1 MPTDVLKLTYKD
13 FLEKLVETLVLT
25 LAALTNRFM
34 KLPGNGQH
42 KVRLC
47 SRTVLML
54 GGLCTVTAQCRAL
67 FITAMS
73 HDKFKGAVNLKL
85 LPVGK

>member
-13 FLEKLVETLVLT
+13 FPHKLAEALVLT
-25 LAALTNRFM
+25 LTALTNRFM

-47 SRTVLML
+47 SRTVLLLDLSTMTIL
-54 GGLCTVTAQCRAL
+54 FNCSVLCFVHCTV
-67 FITAMS
+67 MS
-73 HDKFKGAVNLKL
+73 HE
-85 LPVGK
+85 

>member
-1 MPTDVLKLTYKD
+1 LFLYLHIVPTDVLKLTYKD
-13 FLEKLVETLVLT
+13 FPDKLAETLVLT

-47 SRTVLML
+47 SRTVLL
-54 GGLCTVTAQCRAL
+54 LGLCTVTMIFNCSVLR
-67 FITAMS
+67 FVHCTVMS
-73 HDKFKGAVNLKL
+73 HE
-85 LPVGK
+85 